1 MKTACLGFS
10 PWFIK
15 HARCIINSALTTA
28 TFSSPHFTD
37 EHTEAEEREVVCPRD
52 YSPSPRGSIS
62 PGGLR
67 GYRARPLAPA
77 YTDTTGFILDLWR
90 RSGVG
95 RRGSKRTLGLT
106 GPVRLSSGC
115 LQLWDN
121 GRGFLLWLPGW
132 EKGRAVAFLSSGTGG
147 SREIIKG

>member
-67 GYRARPLAPA
+67 GYRARPLAPRLHRHNRL
-77 YTDTTGFILDLWR
+77 YPGPLEEVWGGETGIKEDFGPDGACPPLLR
-90 RSGVG
+90 LPAVVG
-95 RRGSKRTLGLT
+95 QRTWLPPVASRLGKRQ
-106 GPVRLSSGC
+106 GC
-115 LQLWDN
+115 GIPELRN
-121 GRGFLLWLPGW
+121 GRQQGDN
-132 EKGRAVAFLSSGTGG
+132 
-147 SREIIKG
+147 